1 MLHLTFC
8 IGPTRFVI
16 DARRVSQVVARV
28 PLRILPKSEPYV
40 AGLLDFRGTVLAVVD
55 LATRLFGTLA
65 LEPEHKDHYC
75 SNQTCKS
82 RNSLGLIAEQV
93 TELCQA
99 DVPMVDRSGS
109 EVPEHDCLGR
119 MCELMANWSSGLMS
133 IASCRNQCA
142 SKSLTKFRNEP
153 HGLDS
158 IRGPASQI
166 IGLEASGWDQPCSVN
181 PSAAACAR
189 GRQTPCRNT

>member
-55 LATRLFGTLA
+55 LATRLFGTACASSLSTRIIIVRIKHA
-65 LEPEHKDHYC
+65 DREVL
-75 SNQTCKS
+75 
-82 RNSLGLIAEQV
+82 LGLIAEQV

-99 DVPMVDRSGS
+99 DLPMADRAASA
-109 EVPEHDCLGR
+109 VPEHDCLGR
-119 MCELMANWSSGLMS
+119 IVRINGELVQWIDVDRVLPESV
-133 IASCRNQCA
+133 RQ
-142 SKSLTKFRNEP
+142 
-153 HGLDS
+153 
-158 IRGPASQI
+158 QI
-166 IGLEASGWDQPCSVN
+166 FDQI
-181 PSAAACAR
+181 
-189 GRQTPCRNT
+189 QE

>member
-28 PLRILPKSEPYV
+28 PLRVLPKSEPYV

-55 LATRLFGTLA
+55 LATRLFGTACASSLSTRIIIVRIKHA
-65 LEPEHKDHYC
+65 DREVP
-75 SNQTCKS
+75 
-82 RNSLGLIAEQV
+82 LGLIAEQV

-99 DVPMVDRSGS
+99 DVPMADRAGS

-119 MCELMANWSSGLMS
+119 IVRINGELAQWIEVDRVLPESV
-133 IASCRNQCA
+133 RQ
-142 SKSLTKFRNEP
+142 
-153 HGLDS
+153 
-158 IRGPASQI
+158 QI
-166 IGLEASGWDQPCSVN
+166 FDQI
-181 PSAAACAR
+181 
-189 GRQTPCRNT
+189 QE